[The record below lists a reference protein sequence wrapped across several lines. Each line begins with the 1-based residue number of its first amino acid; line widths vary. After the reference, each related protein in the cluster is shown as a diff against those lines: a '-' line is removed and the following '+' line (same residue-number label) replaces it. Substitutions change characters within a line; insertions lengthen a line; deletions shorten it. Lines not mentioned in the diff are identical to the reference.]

1 MKFFLFV
8 SILTGVL
15 LGTTIQLGLQKTPVS
30 TKVTPPF
37 LVRYKSQVKE
47 QFKKPENATILFSF
61 ITGNK
66 SGISPYTK
74 NAFKKLNLSFLLSPS
89 GIHFSALFI
98 FVAFFLKK
106 IKSKWIRYAAKASI
120 VSSLFLLP
128 NFEALKRL
136 GILRLLFQVKFLAK
150 LKISLEKIFFL
161 TFSLSFILGQYKAS
175 PLGFIFSFAFLGTF
189 FSLRDSSK
197 ITLILGLFSTQLI
210 LALFLGDKVSLLSI
224 PCGLF
229 GSFLFTLI
237 FPVFVLFLLTFWAI
251 PLNWVE
257 PLLQLYIKGIQLTSK
272 LLNGSFTSSSIFLI
286 LATWILM
293 FHKTSPK
300 KYMAFCVLLFLHTN
314 TAMNP
319 VIYSPR

>member
-8 SILTGVL
+8 SILTAVL
-15 LGTTIQLGLQKTPVS
+15 LGTTIQLGLQKTPVP
-30 TKVTPPF
+30 TKVIPPF
-37 LVRYKSQVKE
+37 LARYKSQVKE
-47 QFKKPENATILFSF
+47 QFKKPENANILFSF

-66 SGISPYTK
+66 TGISPYTK
-74 NAFKKLNLSFLLSPS
+74 KAFKKLNLSFLLSPS
-89 GIHFSALFI
+89 GIHFTALFI
-98 FVAFFLKK
+98 FVAYFLKK
-106 IKSKWIRYAAKASI
+106 IKNKWIRYVTKASI
-120 VSSLFLLP
+120 VSSFFFLP

-150 LKISLEKIFFL
+150 LKISLETIFFL
-161 TFSLSFILGQYKAS
+161 TFVLSFIFGQYKAS

-197 ITLILGLFSTQLI
+197 IILILGLFSTQLI

-229 GSFLFTLI
+229 GSFLFTFL

-251 PLNWVE
+251 PFNWVE

-286 LATWILM
+286 LAIWILM
-293 FHKTSPK
+293 FHKASK
-300 KYMAFCVLLFLHTN
+300 RKYMGFCVLLFLHTN